1 MCDHCSCR
9 DYAPIAELTAEHV
22 RILTIATSLAD
33 ATRNHQAIDAGR
45 RDELVALLHLH
56 VDKEE
61 TGLYPLLLD
70 VASWPSD
77 TFADLEEEHR
87 ELFSAIDEERF
98 DHLALYA
105 LQRHIEEEEEVLF
118 SAAVFHFD
126 GDTWDDLTAAQ
137 DIVTAGATHAVG
149 SAAS

>member
-9 DYAPIAELTAEHV
+9 DYAPIAELTAEHE
-22 RILTIATSLAD
+22 RILALATALAD
-33 ATRNHQAIDAGR
+33 ATTHHTSIGPDERG
-45 RDELVALLHLH
+45 ELVSLLRMH

-61 TGLYPLLLD
+61 VGLYPILLD
-70 VASWPSD
+70 AADWP
-77 TFADLEEEHR
+77 ADRFDELETEHR
-87 ELFSAIDEERF
+87 DLFDAIDAGRF

-126 GDTWDDLTAAQ
+126 GDTWDDLSAAQ
-137 DIVTAGATHAVG
+137 SGATAR
-149 SAAS
+149 S